1 MAVWS
6 SVNTSAMS
14 PDFRLDPEYY
24 QPAFLKLD
32 GKLTKLDTKPLGDTE
47 GRFVVGPFG
56 SAFNVE
62 NYVEKS
68 PYRYIRGK
76 DVKPFVLQQ
85 GDNVYIPERFFNEL
99 AKYEVFAGDLLV
111 SVVGTLGNV
120 ALVTPGEGRAIF
132 SCKSTVYRPADG
144 WSPFAKYLVA
154 YLNSD
159 IGQSFLRRLP
169 RGHIQT
175 GLNLVDLKAIP
186 IVLPTPS
193 QQNRIAGTVDDG
205 LSALSRAKQTLA
217 EAEYRLLAALGLN
230 GLDLTPSLCY
240 SRPFKDLLA
249 ARRFDAEYFNP
260 RHQRVLKRL
269 AESGQTIGSVAELA
283 ERRFVPGQ
291 THKGPKIRYIE
302 IGSLTGD
309 GQADAETID
318 ITDAPSRARSIVE
331 PGDIITSTVRPIRR
345 LSALIGKDQKGHVC
359 SSGFAVLRPKK
370 DHAGIEPEVLLT
382 YLRLPVICEIMD
394 LHCTASMYPAIP
406 VVRLLSIP
414 IALPKPSV
422 RAKIVEQVR
431 VSIAARQE
439 SARLLDDAKR
449 MVEEMVL
456 GKAHRKGK

>member
-6 SVNTSAMS
+6 SVKLSEMYGAFRWDAECYTPRMLRDQHALAGLTTIKLGSIAFVTDGQHGYHEVDEESEVRHLTAKSVRAGVVIDRDVDRLAMATHEANPAS
-14 PDFRLDPEYY
+14 SLEADDVLLSTAGTIGNAGVVTKHVLPANIDQDVARIKVSKSSRVHPYFVA
-24 QPAFLKLD
+24 AFLRS
-32 GKLTKLDTKPLGDTE
+32 E
-47 GRFVVGPFG
+47 FG
-56 SAFNVE
+56 QF
-62 NYVEKS
+62 
-68 PYRYIRGK
+68 
-76 DVKPFVLQQ
+76 QC
-85 GDNVYIPERFFNEL
+85 ER
-99 AKYEVFAGDLLV
+99 A
-111 SVVGTLGNV
+111 T
-120 ALVTPGEGRAIF
+120 T
-132 SCKSTVYRPADG
+132 
-144 WSPFAKYLVA
+144 
-154 YLNSD
+154 
-159 IGQSFLRRLP
+159 GQIQ
-169 RGHIQT
+169 GHI
-175 GLNLVDLKAIP
+175 NLAALRDFDIP
-186 IVLPTPS
+186 ILP
-193 QQNRIAGTVDDG
+193 QQSRVAKTVRRG
-205 LSALSRAKQTLA
+205 LSAFWGATTALQKA
-217 EAEYRLLAALGLN
+217 EHVLLAALGLN
-230 GLDLTPSLCY
+230 ALDLTPSLCY

-269 AESGQTIGSVAELA
+269 TESGQTIGSVAELA
-283 ERRFVPGQ
+283 ERRFIPGQ
-291 THKGPKIRYIE
+291 THKGPTIRYIE

-309 GQADAETID
+309 GQAEAETID
-318 ITDAPSRARSIVE
+318 LTDAPSRARYIVE

-370 DHAGIEPEVLLT
+370 DRAGIEPEVLLT

-431 VSIAARQE
+431 VSIAARQK